1 MKKRIL
7 SLLLCFSLLF
17 GVAVPAMT
25 PQADAIIGTII
36 KTGVKMSA
44 SIIKSCVNVCKNQ
57 HSYDNVGQAVGTLFK
72 DAAMDFI
79 GMGGSSGG
87 GSGEGGGTTTT
98 TIIQKV
104 DLSLVESSLSDING
118 TLVKQNEAIYQLES
132 TVTQGVQNLSDQ
144 LSVIN
149 NKIDQMK
156 DQLTNSTQLLQYYTY
171 LNTFFDFYNEYYEAL
186 SYYDQEMNLML
197 SSGGYSTADQKN
209 LSKIGSIQACIT
221 QSVLNRD
228 CGSLN
233 QIVSQFIEL
242 CSC

>member
-79 GMGGSSGG
+79 RKKYGQNAIHK
-87 GSGEGGGTTTT
+87 GELTGF
-98 TIIQKV
+98 
-104 DLSLVESSLSDING
+104 SD
-118 TLVKQNEAIYQLES
+118 
-132 TVTQGVQNLSDQ
+132 
-144 LSVIN
+144 
-149 NKIDQMK
+149 
-156 DQLTNSTQLLQYYTY
+156 
-171 LNTFFDFYNEYYEAL
+171 
-186 SYYDQEMNLML
+186 
-197 SSGGYSTADQKN
+197 
-209 LSKIGSIQACIT
+209 
-221 QSVLNRD
+221 R
-228 CGSLN
+228 
-233 QIVSQFIEL
+233 
-242 CSC
+242 